1 MESHLTALAK
11 TVAQISL
18 ELRSIKS
25 LEDIICDLRRD
36 VQEMRDQNVGYLRSG
51 GGGGGSR
58 DVDMHKSIS
67 EPNVHQAA
75 LSSTN
80 AIRSSQRR
88 KQEFQREKDKMRS
101 CVPSYTNPR
110 KLKKLT
116 K

>member
-36 VQEMRDQNVGYLRSG
+36 VQEMRGGQNADGYLRG
-51 GGGGGSR
+51 GR
-58 DVDMHKSIS
+58 DMDMHKSIS

-75 LSSTN
+75 LDSLNTN
-80 AIRSSQRR
+80 SQAR
-88 KQEFQREKDKMRS
+88 KQEFQREKEKIRS
-101 CVPSYTNPR
+101 CAPAYTNPR